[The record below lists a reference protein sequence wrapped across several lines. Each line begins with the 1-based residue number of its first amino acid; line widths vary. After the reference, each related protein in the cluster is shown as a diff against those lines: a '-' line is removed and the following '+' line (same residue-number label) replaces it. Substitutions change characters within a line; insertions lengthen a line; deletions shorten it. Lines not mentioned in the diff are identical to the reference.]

1 MNKITETDIELLAI
15 EELEKLGWQ
24 YLYAPQI
31 AYDGEFPE
39 RDTYADVVLKERLKS
54 AIAKI
59 NPEIPAAALEQAFNE
74 VMRIHTPDLLQTNEN
89 FHSLLTEGIKVF
101 PPVNQIMDIF
111 LNHTITERRLE
122 RLPLK
127 HTEFDSQKFNK
138 FMPVTLLWGYL
149 FANEVIIDQ
158 AFHS

>member
-39 RDTYADVVLKERLKS
+39 RDTYADVILKERLKS

-59 NPEIPAAALEQAFNE
+59 NPDIPIVAQEQAFNE
-74 VMRIHTPDLLQTNEN
+74 VMRINTSDLLQTNEN
-89 FHSLLTEGIKVF
+89 FHSLLTEGV
-101 PPVNQIMDIF
+101 
-111 LNHTITERRLE
+111 
-122 RLPLK
+122 
-127 HTEFDSQKFNK
+127 S
-138 FMPVTLLWGYL
+138 
-149 FANEVIIDQ
+149 
-158 AFHS
+158 